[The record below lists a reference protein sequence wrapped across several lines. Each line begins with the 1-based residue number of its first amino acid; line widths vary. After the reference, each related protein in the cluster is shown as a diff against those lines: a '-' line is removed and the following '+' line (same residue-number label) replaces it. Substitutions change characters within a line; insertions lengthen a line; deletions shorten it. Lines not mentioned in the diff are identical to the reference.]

1 MIYSKNF
8 ALNVNEVEIRVREA
22 TTIRDACDPSPVLMS
37 EIAQC
42 TNHR

>member
-8 ALNVNEVEIRVREA
+8 ALNLNEVEIKVREA
-22 TTIRDACDPSPVLMS
+22 TSIRDACDPSPVLMS
-37 EIAQC
+37 EIARY